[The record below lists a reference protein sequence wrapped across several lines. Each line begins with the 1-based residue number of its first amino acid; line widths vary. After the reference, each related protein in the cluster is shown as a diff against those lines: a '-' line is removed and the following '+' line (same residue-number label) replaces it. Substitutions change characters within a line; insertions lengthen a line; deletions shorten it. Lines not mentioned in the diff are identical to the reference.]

1 MRSITESGAICS
13 HGNHWESCK
22 ECELALALETE
33 RRHGQ
38 EVDEARKVI
47 ERAQERGWEVANGR

>member
-1 MRSITESGAICS
+1 MNAQCQ
-13 HGNHWESCK
+13 HGNHWETCK

-38 EVDEARKVI
+38 DVDAARKTI
-47 ERAQERGWEVANGR
+47 EEAQAKGWEVSDAR